1 MVVGLKKR
9 LELMTTNPKYRENL
23 WKIVHAI
30 QEGFKKDGFDIGK
43 TQSPVTPVYM
53 HGDPNA
59 SDVECTAEATNLL
72 LDLREN
78 YGIFCSIVVYP
89 VVPKGTVMFR
99 VIPTAAHTLEH
110 VERTINAFKECKKK
124 LDEGRYKA
132 KVVDPWSML
141 KSGKVEF

>member
-1 MVVGLKKR
+1 MW
-9 LELMTTNPKYRENL
+9 T
-23 WKIVHAI
+23 IVRSI
-30 QEGFKKDGFDIGK
+30 QDGFKKDGFDIGK

-59 SDVECTAEATNLL
+59 SDVQSTAEATNLL

-110 VERTINAFKECKKK
+110 VKRTIEAFKACKAK
-124 LDEGRYKA
+124 LDAGKYKA
-132 KVVDPWSML
+132 DKVDPWTML

>member
-1 MVVGLKKR
+1 
-9 LELMTTNPKYRENL
+9 
-23 WKIVHAI
+23 
-30 QEGFKKDGFDIGK
+30 
-43 TQSPVTPVYM
+43 
-53 HGDPNA
+53 NA

-132 KVVDPWSML
+132 KQVDPWTML